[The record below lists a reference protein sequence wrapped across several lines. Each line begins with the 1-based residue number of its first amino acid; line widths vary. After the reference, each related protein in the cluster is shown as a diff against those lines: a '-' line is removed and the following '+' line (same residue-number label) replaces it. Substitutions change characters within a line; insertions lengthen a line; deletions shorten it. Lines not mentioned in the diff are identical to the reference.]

1 MKSSF
6 ILSVLGAATGS
17 LAHGLV
23 SQLLIDGT
31 LYDNFNP
38 FFDVYQNP
46 KPQRIGWTTPNN
58 GPAEDITA
66 AGIVCGVGSTAG
78 SLSAP
83 AACGSSIK
91 FFWTPW
97 PDSHRG
103 PTMTYLAKCPGTD
116 CTTADP
122 TTLDWFKID
131 HAGLNP
137 DGTWI
142 SDTIIADNNT
152 RTVTIPSDIAPG
164 PYLLRHELLALH
176 SAFDP
181 NGAQFYPMC
190 ANLQI
195 NGTGSAVPTNTV
207 KFPGAYSPTDPGI
220 LINIHYPAVKNYTI
234 PGPAP
239 YVPGGASAPVS
250 PSAVVPSSPTTGFTA
265 AGSGIPTIKP
275 SALPPY
281 GNGTSIRSKPPKKTQ
296 SIDSPLSEVAPFG
309 GDPTALTDVS
319 AVPTEVAPT
328 AVPTEVV
335 STVIQVVTKT
345 VPAVE
350 AVETVTVTISPPGGQ
365 PASEC
370 TPVGRY
376 KRGNYGYGI

>member
-6 ILSVLGAATGS
+6 ILSVLGAAAGG

-23 SQLLIDGT
+23 SQMLIDGA

-38 FFDVYQNP
+38 FLDVYQNP

-58 GPAEDITA
+58 GPAEDVTS
-66 AGIVCGVGSTAG
+66 AGIACGTGSTAG

-83 AACGSSIK
+83 ATCGSSIE
-91 FFWTPW
+91 FFWTKW

-131 HAGLNP
+131 HAGLNS
-137 DGTWI
+137 DGTWV

-164 PYLLRHELLALH
+164 PYLLRHELVALH
-176 SAFDP
+176 SASNA

-195 NGTGSAVPTNTV
+195 SGTGSAVPTDTV
-207 KFPGAYSPTDPGI
+207 KFPGGYSPTDPGI
-220 LINIHYPAVKNYTI
+220 LINIYYPPVKSYTI
-234 PGPAP
+234 PGPAL
-239 YVPGGASAPVS
+239 YVSGGTGAPVS
-250 PSAVVPSSPTTGFTA
+250 PSAVASSAPTTG
-265 AGSGIPTIKP
+265 SSIPTLRP
-275 SALPPY
+275 SATPPY
-281 GNGTSIRSKPPKKTQ
+281 GNSTSSPPKTTRI
-296 SIDSPLSEVAPFG
+296 IDSPPGEVAPPGKAPAAF
-309 GDPTALTDVS
+309 TDVPS
-319 AVPTEVAPT
+319 VPTDVNT
-328 AVPTEVV
+328 VFHAVTMTV
-335 STVIQVVTKT
+335 S
-345 VPAVE
+345 
-350 AVETVTVTISPPGGQ
+350 AVETVTVTLSPPGGQ
-365 PASEC
+365 PAPEC

-376 KRGNYGYGI
+376 RRGIYGYGI